1 MFIRAPIVEQTGPAV
16 DVLAE
21 LPDRRIVAVQR
32 GALLATSFHP
42 EVSGE
47 TRFHERFLARVKSVR

>member
-47 TRFHERFLARVKSVR
+47 TRFHERFLELVTRAA